1 MRDSEI
7 NKLLIMLA
15 QGRFRADLEAPYR
28 ISLDNA
34 LRT

>member
-1 MRDSEI
+1 MRASEI
-7 NKLLIMLA
+7 NKFLIMLA
-15 QGRFRADLEAPYR
+15 HGRFGADLEAPYR